1 MLAKLTRGN
10 QVTIPKGIIRKAH
23 LREGN
28 DYVDV
33 EYVNGVIHLK
43 PVEVEDRISPEI
55 FERFANTVQHQ
66 LPGDIKATKDETAGD
81 VLKRW
86 KKRR

>member
-23 LREGN
+23 LKEGN

-33 EYVNGVIHLK
+33 EYANGIIYLK
-43 PVEVEDRISPEI
+43 PVEVEERISPES
-55 FERFANTVQHQ
+55 FESFAGAMKHQ
-66 LPGDIKATKDETAGD
+66 QSGD
-81 VLKRW
+81 VKAVKEETSEDVLRRW